1 MYDNSK
7 WDSPK
12 GKTEHEV
19 LFMYVYWNVTTKIGE
34 LLYRRSIYKILHT
47 TPDKR
52 MAPSKGPLLKEA
64 KSFEIVK
71 IVFEMHGC

>member
-1 MYDNSK
+1 MIIVNEIPQK
-7 WDSPK
+7 V
-12 GKTEHEV
+12 KTEHEV
-19 LFMYVYWNVTTKIGE
+19 LFMYVYWNVTTKTGE
-34 LLYRRSIYKILHT
+34 LLYRRSVYKILHT

-52 MAPSKGPLLKEA
+52 MAPSKGPLLKEV